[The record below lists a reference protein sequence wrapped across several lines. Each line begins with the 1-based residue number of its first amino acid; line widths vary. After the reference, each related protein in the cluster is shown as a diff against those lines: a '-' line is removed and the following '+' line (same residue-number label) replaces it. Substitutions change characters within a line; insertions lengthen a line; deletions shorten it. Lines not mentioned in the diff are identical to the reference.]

1 MKKCSKCG
9 KVVSDEVLVCDDCGN
24 QEFVY
29 ENEQENLSDANDI
42 ESVQPKTKLQIF
54 MHNLGQLLEQTKT
67 LVVLCVALVVC
78 VLGFVYFFNQVQTFK
93 EVEEAV
99 GSIFFIDIVFLI
111 FSLLL
116 LGLVIASVV
125 LKIKKIKRKK

>member
-24 QEFVY
+24 QEFIY
-29 ENEQENLSDANDI
+29 ENEQENLSETNNI
-42 ESVQPKTKLQIF
+42 EPIQPKTKLQTF
-54 MHNLGQLLEQTKT
+54 MQNLGQLLEQTKT
-67 LVVLCVALVVC
+67 LMVLCVALVVC
-78 VLGFVYFFNQVQTFK
+78 VLGFVYFFIQVQTFK

-116 LGLVIASVV
+116 LGLVVASIV
-125 LKIKKIKRKK
+125 LKIKKVKRKK

>member
-9 KVVSDEVLVCDDCGN
+9 KIVSDEVLVCDDCGN

-29 ENEQENLSDANDI
+29 ENEQEKLGETNDI
-42 ESVQPKTKLQIF
+42 KPVQPKTKLQIF

-116 LGLVIASVV
+116 LGLVVASVV
-125 LKIKKIKRKK
+125 LKIKKFKRKK

>member
-9 KVVSDEVLVCDDCGN
+9 KVVSNEVLVCDDCGN
-24 QEFVY
+24 QEFIY
-29 ENEQENLSDANDI
+29 ENEQEILSETNNI
-42 ESVQPKTKLQIF
+42 ELIQPKTKLQIF
-54 MHNLGQLLEQTKT
+54 MQNLGQLLEQTKT
-67 LVVLCVALVVC
+67 LMILCVALVVC
-78 VLGFVYFFNQVQTFK
+78 VLGFVYFFIQVQTFR

-116 LGLVIASVV
+116 LGLVVASIV
-125 LKIKKIKRKK
+125 LKIKKVKRKK

>member
-29 ENEQENLSDANDI
+29 KNEQEKLGETNDI
-42 ESVQPKTKLQIF
+42 KPVQPKTKLQIF
-54 MHNLGQLLEQTKT
+54 MQNLGQLLEQTKT
-67 LVVLCVALVVC
+67 LMVLCVALVVC
-78 VLGFVYFFNQVQTFK
+78 VLGFVYFFIQVQTFR

-116 LGLVIASVV
+116 LGLVVASIV
-125 LKIKKIKRKK
+125 LKIKKVKRKK

>member
-9 KVVSDEVLVCDDCGN
+9 KIVSDEVLVCDDCGN

-42 ESVQPKTKLQIF
+42 KNVQPKTKLQIF

-78 VLGFVYFFNQVQTFK
+78 VLGFVYFFNHFQTFK
-93 EVEEAV
+93 EVEQAV
-99 GSIFFIDIVFLI
+99 VSIFFIDIVFLI

>member
-9 KVVSDEVLVCDDCGN
+9 KIVSDEVLVCDDCGN

-42 ESVQPKTKLQIF
+42 KNVQPKTKLQIF

-78 VLGFVYFFNQVQTFK
+78 
-93 EVEEAV
+93 
-99 GSIFFIDIVFLI
+99 FL
-111 FSLLL
+111 
-116 LGLVIASVV
+116 
-125 LKIKKIKRKK
+125 

>member
-116 LGLVIASVV
+116 LGLVVASIV